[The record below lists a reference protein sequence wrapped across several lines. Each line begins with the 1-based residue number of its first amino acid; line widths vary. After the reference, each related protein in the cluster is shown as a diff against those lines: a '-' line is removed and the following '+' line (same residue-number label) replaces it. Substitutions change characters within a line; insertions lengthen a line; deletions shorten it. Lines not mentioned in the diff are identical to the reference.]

1 MGLRKSLA
9 ERRIFS
15 RARRGIKR
23 FISKVGWEVST
34 DDLCFPG
41 RPLNRFYLH
50 PKTDIGWG
58 TIETPER
65 QIIVEVSFED
75 SQIRIRPPFSSNEE
89 EYVMPF
95 SDFEEESLVQKL
107 EEFYRRTIFPE
118 TKTLE
123 VKEKPQELQGSLAI
137 GWYYSENKQEFQ
149 LARIAEKDRAGHFYV
164 IGATGTGKTK
174 FLEFLILQDIEKQNG
189 FGVIDP
195 HGDLIE
201 DIKGFLA
208 CYHYYQDPEVF
219 DRVVLI
225 DPTDPEFTVA
235 FNPLEELPNVSVAE
249 QVSELIEAFRKIWKG
264 SWGVRMEDLMR
275 NSLIALGEAGLT
287 LVDLPHFL
295 TDRDFRKTVLERVS
309 HTIALDYFRRFDAL
323 SERSQLAWIEPV
335 MNKIN
340 AFLSDQRIR
349 QIFAAPKST
358 FNLREIMDQG
368 KILLVKLDKGRLKGS
383 ADLLGSLLLA
393 KIQLAAFSRT
403 DTPQTRRRP
412 FYLYIDEFQNFAT
425 ESFAVLL
432 SEARKYGLYLILA
445 HQTLAQIPTELRYL
459 ILGNTGIQ
467 VYFRLNRH
475 DSQVLAKEAFEYSG
489 YEVKTYYYLHPI
501 FWTLGEEWEH
511 KTEELQNLPPRCCWA
526 KHKIEGGLIPLFT
539 VEIEPAWEIL
549 GMEEEEY
556 YEYLKE
562 LPIGKKYLIPRQEL
576 AVGAP
581 RYQFPKEKVKV
592 EKVKERKPPKPYPT
606 WIFKETSEEEK
617 EKAPMAAREAQA
629 KSEQESTS
637 QHRYLQSLIKRIAE
651 EKGFRAKIE
660 QPILG
665 GAGRVDVE
673 LEIEGK
679 KIACEISVTST
690 PVQELANIKKCLQA
704 GYKTIILCSPK
715 ARNLKRIKVL
725 ASKDLD
731 KPGLEKILLLS
742 PEQLFLYL
750 EEIAASV
757 MSREERIKGY
767 RVKVNYQPLREDE
780 EWMRKEALIKVIAS
794 SLQRMQEKKGV
805 W

>member
-1 MGLRKSLA
+1 LK
-9 ERRIFS
+9 
-15 RARRGIKR
+15 RG
-23 FISKVGWEVST
+23 
-34 DDLCFPG
+34 
-41 RPLNRFYLH
+41 
-50 PKTDIGWG
+50 
-58 TIETPER
+58 
-65 QIIVEVSFED
+65 
-75 SQIRIRPPFSSNEE
+75 
-89 EYVMPF
+89 
-95 SDFEEESLVQKL
+95 
-107 EEFYRRTIFPE
+107 
-118 TKTLE
+118 
-123 VKEKPQELQGSLAI
+123 LAI

-295 TDRDFRKTVLERVS
+295 TDRDFRKTVLKRVS

-475 DSQVLAKEAFEYSG
+475 DSQILAKEAFEYSG

-526 KHKIEGGLIPLFT
+526 KHKIEGGLIPIFT
-539 VEIEPAWEIL
+539 VEVEPAWEIL

-556 YEYLKE
+556 Y
-562 LPIGKKYLIPRQEL
+562 KYLEELSIGRKYLVPRREL
-576 AVGAP
+576 EVTAP
-581 RYQFPKEKVKV
+581 RMPILPEREVKPEEIKIRKRPERAVLPQLPKE
-592 EKVKERKPPKPYPT
+592 
-606 WIFKETSEEEK
+606 
-617 EKAPMAAREAQA
+617 EKAPLAFAEAQTPETHE
-629 KSEQESTS
+629 KERS
-637 QHRYLQSLIKRIAE
+637 QHRYLQALIKRIAE

-660 QPILG
+660 KPILDG
-665 GAGRVDVE
+665 KGRVDVE
-673 LEIEGK
+673 LEIGGK
-679 KIACEISVTST
+679 KIACEISVTSS
-690 PVQELANIKKCLQA
+690 PVQELTNIKKCLRA
-704 GYKTIILCSPK
+704 GYEKIILCSPK
-715 ARNLKRIKVL
+715 ARNLERTWNL
-725 ASKDLD
+725 ALREF
-731 KPGLEKILLLS
+731 EKADMVNL
-742 PEQLFLYL
+742 LFLQPVEVISYL
-750 EEIAASV
+750 EEMAAPIPS
-757 MSREERIKGY
+757 EEKKIKGY
-767 RVKVNYQPLREDE
+767 KVRIRYQTISEEERTAKRE
-780 EWMRKEALIKVIAS
+780 AVAKVILQ
-794 SLQRMQEKKGV
+794 SLGRQKV
-805 W
+805 

>member
-1 MGLRKSLA
+1 MGLRKNLA

-23 FISKVGWEVST
+23 FVSKVGWEVST

-107 EEFYRRTIFPE
+107 EDFYKRTVFPE
-118 TKTLE
+118 TQTLE
-123 VKEKPQELQGSLAI
+123 EKEKPQELQDSLAI

-174 FLEFLILQDIEKQNG
+174 FLEFLIQQDIEKQNG

-208 CYHYYQDPEVF
+208 CYYYYQDPEIF

-225 DPTDPEFTVA
+225 DPTDPEFTVV

-489 YEVKTYYYLHPI
+489 YEVKTFYYLHPI

-556 YEYLKE
+556 YQYLKE
-562 LPIGKKYLIPRQEL
+562 LPIGKKYLIPRQRL
-576 AVGAP
+576 AAGVP

-592 EKVKERKPPKPYPT
+592 EKAKERKPPKPYPT
-606 WIFKETSEEEK
+606 WIFKETSKEEK

-651 EKGFRAKIE
+651 EKGFRVKIE
-660 QPILG
+660 QPILEG
-665 GAGRVDVE
+665 SGRVDVE
-673 LEIEGK
+673 LEVDGK
-679 KIACEISVTST
+679 RIACEISVTSS

-704 GYKTIILCSPK
+704 GYKEVILCSPK
-715 ARNLKRIKVL
+715 AKNLKRIKHR
-725 ASKDLD
+725 ASSELNEADLERVRFLR
-731 KPGLEKILLLS
+731 PEEFFSYLEKL
-742 PEQLFLYL
+742 
-750 EEIAASV
+750 AASTLAK
-757 MSREERIKGY
+757 EERLEGY
-767 RVKVNYQPLREDE
+767 TVRVQYQPIGEAERKARREAVAQVILQSLR
-780 EWMRKEALIKVIAS
+780 R
-794 SLQRMQEKKGV
+794 QKGG
-805 W
+805 